1 VNGIPRREGTAVEPL
16 SVLAHVN
23 IKSPNHRPIERA
35 GDPMSLEQLSY
46 LAQII
51 GSVGVVVSLLFVGS
65 QIKQNT
71 RALERTEHNSTME
84 QWTVVRMAILKHRD
98 VAELMT

>member
-1 VNGIPRREGTAVEPL
+1 
-16 SVLAHVN
+16 
-23 IKSPNHRPIERA
+23 
-35 GDPMSLEQLSY
+35 MSLEQLSY

-65 QIKQNT
+65 QIMQNT